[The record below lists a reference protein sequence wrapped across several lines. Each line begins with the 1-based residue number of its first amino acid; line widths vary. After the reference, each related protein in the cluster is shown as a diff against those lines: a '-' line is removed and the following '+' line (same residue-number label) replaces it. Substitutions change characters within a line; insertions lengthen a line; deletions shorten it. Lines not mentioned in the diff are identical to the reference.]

1 MIAEAQRLRDEY
13 EDKNLGGFQR
23 IFPLKDEQQMKKYNK
38 IIETA
43 QKIYAE
49 ENGSIRMKMM

>member
-23 IFPLKDEQQMKKYNK
+23 IFPLKDE
-38 IIETA
+38 
-43 QKIYAE
+43 
-49 ENGSIRMKMM
+49 